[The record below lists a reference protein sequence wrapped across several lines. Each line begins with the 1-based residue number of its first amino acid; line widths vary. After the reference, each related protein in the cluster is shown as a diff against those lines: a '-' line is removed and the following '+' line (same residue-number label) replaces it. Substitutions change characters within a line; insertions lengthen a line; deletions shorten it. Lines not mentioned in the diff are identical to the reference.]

1 MKKTALI
8 VGATGLV
15 GNHCLEFLVASGLYS
30 NVIVLTR
37 KKISPLLLGATNIV
51 ADFDKLDEIAS
62 QLVADHVYCA
72 LGTTI
77 AKAESKEAFKKVDY
91 YYPLKIAEITRRNGA
106 QKFILVSAIGAD
118 KNSSV
123 FYSKTKGEL
132 EEAVEQL
139 KFESTIILQPS
150 FLLGKREEL
159 RIGELIGKNIASALS
174 FVFVGGLKQY
184 KGIDSKTV
192 SKAMI
197 VFANKRNDKFI
208 RATYSQMAA
217 AERDYGKW

>member
-15 GNHCLEFLVASGLYS
+15 GNHCLEFLVSSGLYS
-30 NVIVLTR
+30 NIIVLTR
-37 KKISPLLLGATNIV
+37 KKIAPLLLGVTNIV
-51 ADFDKLDEIAS
+51 SDFDKLDEIAS

-77 AKAESKEAFKKVDY
+77 AKVGSREVFKKVDY
-91 YYPLKIAEITRRNGA
+91 DYPLKIAEITKRNGA

-118 KNSSV
+118 KASPV

-132 EEAVEQL
+132 EDAIEQL
-139 KFESTIILQPS
+139 RFESTIILQPS

-174 FVFVGGLKQY
+174 FAFVGSLKQY

-192 SKAMI
+192 AKAMI

-208 RATYSQMAA
+208 RATYSQMVA